1 MVAKKRKKKVT
12 KKRLKRARGGVPEVT
27 VVPGR
32 GGSIT
37 IINLPGQLGNVT
49 IDIPGGDLV
58 PEPDPPNGGG
68 IPL

>member
-27 VVPGR
+27 VEPGR

-37 IINLPGQLGNVT
+37 IINLPRLIGTIT
-49 IDIPGGDLV
+49 IDIPGLEA
-58 PEPDPPNGGG
+58 EPPAPT
-68 IPL
+68 PL

>member
-27 VVPGR
+27 VVPKP

-49 IDIPGGDLV
+49 IDIPGGLGEDPV
-58 PEPDPPNGGG
+58 PPNGE